1 MGIPVGEAAGNAAF
15 GAIITPMP
23 AAETLT
29 KTPSPRSA
37 PFKGRGAVGATLGRF
52 ETLSRAA
59 FDDLQ
64 SFPPDADA
72 DAAPGAPET
81 VIHWDLAKSVVT
93 ENKSPDIPHAL
104 SANPYRGCEHGCVY
118 CFARPTHSYL
128 GLSPGLDF
136 ETQIFAKRDAP
147 RRLREYLRRRGH
159 APRPLALGIITDAY
173 QPAEKKLKI
182 TRAMLEV
189 LAEARH
195 PVSLITKSALIE
207 RDLDI
212 ITDMAKDNLVETAV
226 SITSLDADL
235 TRKLEPRAASP
246 ARRLRVIRALAEAG
260 APVSVLMAP
269 IIPAATDGEI
279 ESLLQAAAEAG
290 ATGAGYVVLRLPHE
304 LREVFA
310 DWLAAHMPLRAQK
323 VMAQVRELHGGK
335 DYNAKFFARHRG
347 TGVLADLI
355 AARFARAKKRFGL
368 DHSRLGRLR
377 CDLFRPPS
385 PADPPHPTHP
395 ADPADP
401 AQPAPMSAPDMRAAG
416 RKTQPGLF

>member
-1 MGIPVGEAAGNAAF
+1 
-15 GAIITPMP
+15 MP

-29 KTPSPRSA
+29 KNPSPRSA

-72 DAAPGAPET
+72 TPDAPET

-93 ENKSPDIPHAL
+93 ENKSPDIPHEL

-246 ARRLRVIRALAEAG
+246 ARRLRVIRALAEVG

-385 PADPPHPTHP
+385 PADPPDPTHPTHLTHP
-395 ADPADP
+395 AHSADPAAP
-401 AQPAPMSAPDMRAAG
+401 AQPAPMSAPDVRAAG
-416 RKTQPGLF
+416 RKAQPGLF